1 MNWLESMILGLI
13 QGLTEFLPVSS
24 SGHLTIGQELLGL
37 NTSAADNLLFDIV
50 VHAAT
55 VLSTIV
61 VLWHEISHLFV
72 GTFSTPKWN
81 AEKEYVAKIFLS
93 MVPVFVVGMFFKEQV
108 EEIFSS
114 GLLVVGICLTITALL
129 LGFAYYAKPRTKE
142 KITWLDS
149 FIIGIGQ
156 AIAVLPGLS
165 RSGTTIATGLLL
177 GDRKEQVAQF
187 SFIMVLIPV
196 LGQALLSAL
205 DIVKD
210 PTTISGIGIV
220 PVVVGFLSAFIAGAF
235 ACKFMIELVKR
246 GRLIWFSAYCFI
258 VGIIVIISSII

>member
-1 MNWLESMILGLI
+1 MILGLV

-61 VLWHEISHLFV
+61 VLWSEISRLFV
-72 GTFSTPKWN
+72 GTFGTPKWN
-81 AEKEYVAKIFLS
+81 PEKEYVAKIFLS
-93 MVPVFVVGMFFKEQV
+93 MVPVFIIGMFFKDQV
-108 EEIFSS
+108 EGIFGS
-114 GLLVVGICLTITALL
+114 GLLIVGICLIVTALL

-142 KITWLDS
+142 NITWLDS

-156 AIAVLPGLS
+156 AVAVLPGLS

-205 DIVKD
+205 DIAKD
-210 PTTISGIGIV
+210 PATIAGIGV
-220 PVVVGFLSAFIAGAF
+220 APVIVGFISAFVAGAF

-246 GRLIWFSAYCFI
+246 GKLIWFSAYCLI
-258 VGIIVIISSII
+258 VGLIVIISTLF